1 MDRVSFLWKKH
12 AVAALTMVCGSS
24 LVFSTVLYMNLQKK
38 PPREEPKETTVSF
51 KVEKKPPKK
60 KKAKRKQERQPRQQP
75 RAAAAPRAPDLSS
88 AISGVSVEFSGI
100 GNFAVG
106 AASGDLI
113 GKIDKKGPMTE
124 GALDN
129 PPKLKSR
136 QGSQEY
142 PEDARKKGVE
152 GYVTLNIYVRS
163 DGTVGSVKVLDS
175 KPPGVFDASAK
186 NFVREWMFS
195 PGSYEGESVDAW
207 VKQRIRYQLQKS

>member
-1 MDRVSFLWKKH
+1 
-12 AVAALTMVCGSS
+12 MVCGSA
-24 LVFSTVLYMNLQKK
+24 LVFATVLSMNLQKK
-38 PPREEPKETTVSF
+38 PPKEEDNQATVAF

-60 KKAKRKQERQPRQQP
+60 KKTRRKPASRPRQQ
-75 RAAAAPRAPDLSS
+75 RAATAPKAPDLSS
-88 AISGVSVEFSGI
+88 AISGVSLEFSGV
-100 GNFAVG
+100 GNFAV
-106 AASGDLI
+106 ATASDDLI

-136 QGSQEY
+136 RGNQEY
-142 PEDARKKGVE
+142 PEDARKSGVE

-163 DGTVGSVKVLDS
+163 DGSVGSVKVLDS
-175 KPPGVFDASAK
+175 KPSGVFDASAK
-186 NFVREWMFS
+186 EFVREWMFS

>member
-1 MDRVSFLWKKH
+1 MRFPWKKH
-12 AVAALTMVCGSS
+12 AIAAVTMVCGSS
-24 LVFSTVLYMNLQKK
+24 LVFATVLSMNLQKK
-38 PPREEPKETTVSF
+38 PPKEEAKQTTVAF
-51 KVEKKPPKK
+51 KVEKRPPKK
-60 KKAKRKQERQPRQQP
+60 KKARRKREPRPRQQQ
-75 RAAAAPRAPDLSS
+75 RAAAAPKAPDLSS
-88 AISGVSVEFSGI
+88 AISGVSLEFSGV

-129 PPKLKSR
+129 PPKIKSR
-136 QGSQEY
+136 RGNQEY
-142 PEDARKKGVE
+142 PEDARKTGVE

-163 DGTVGSVKVLDS
+163 DGSVGGVKVLDS

-186 NFVREWMFS
+186 EFVREWMFS